1 MPVIF
6 GYNIAMFE
14 KIKELII
21 KYKQFILFCLVGA
34 SNTLITM
41 GVYALLIKIGVPY
54 LIASPLGYICGVVN
68 GYLWSSKVVFKK
80 KRTVENATKFLIV
93 NLIVLGVN
101 TGLMWIWVDAL
112 SIHKILAQALTICF
126 TMPLNFILNKLWTYR
141 SKES

>member
-1 MPVIF
+1 MID
-6 GYNIAMFE
+6 
-14 KIKELII
+14 KIKQLII

-41 GVYALLIKIGVPY
+41 GVLALLLRLGVYY
-54 LIASPLGYICGVVN
+54 LIASPVAYICGVVN
-68 GYLWSSKVVFKK
+68 GYLWSSKLVFKK

-93 NLIVLGVN
+93 NIIVLGVN

-112 SIHKILAQALTICF
+112 SIREILAQILTICF

-141 SKES
+141 SKQS